1 LSDRLPATFDSRVLA
16 VVLQVAFAASL
27 ALALSTSLAA
37 CSRVST
43 SSVPPN
49 QGGIPG
55 TLRYAINGVG
65 SLNPLNQTNTAEV
78 DLDMFLYGW
87 FFYVDDHGR
96 FVPDLATEVPSYANG
111 GISKDG
117 RTLVYHLRHGVKW
130 QDGAP
135 FDARDVIFTERAI
148 LNPRNNVF
156 SREGWDRITSIEAL
170 DDYTVRITLKEPYAP
185 ALATFFAPYQHSGYP
200 VLPAHLLQQY
210 ADLNQVPFNGH
221 PVGTGPFKLKEWVRG
236 DRVEFE
242 ANPLYWRGPPK
253 LKRVIAKIVPDDNT
267 ILAQFE
273 SHELDAIL
281 DAPSVQ
287 YPRLK
292 MIPGA
297 SVSLVPVSA
306 FTLLAFN
313 TKRPPLDDVRVRQ
326 AVAYAVDRQRIIDDV
341 THGVG
346 LLGDTDIV
354 PGSWASSTD
363 VPRRGYDPAAARR
376 LLRDAGWNAAPD
388 GILIKNGERLSLNLT
403 TIAKNATYVQIE
415 TLLQQSLRAAGIDA
429 AVKNYPQEMVYG
441 TAADGGVLASGRYD
455 IALVGQNTGIDPD
468 DSTLFMCDQV
478 PPAGVNWTFWCD
490 SKFDAAERAA
500 LGAYDEGS
508 RKRSYEL
515 TQHEMA
521 EQLPVIILYYHR
533 LILAT
538 TDRFHGLAP
547 TRNTIFGWNPWQ
559 WSME

>member
-1 LSDRLPATFDSRVLA
+1 MAPLPARFDPRAPALA
-16 VVLQVAFAASL
+16 VPL
-27 ALALSTSLAA
+27 ALAAALALVLPPALTA
-37 CSRVST
+37 CSRVTTST
-43 SSVPPN
+43 SAPN

-65 SLNPLNQTNTAEV
+65 SLNPLNQTNTQEV

-111 GISKDG
+111 GISRDG
-117 RTLVYHLRHGVKW
+117 RTLVYHLRRGVKW

-170 DDYTVRITLKEPYAP
+170 DDYTVRVTLKEPYAP
-185 ALATFFAPYQHSGYP
+185 ALATFFVPYQHSGYP
-200 VLPAHLLQQY
+200 VLPAHLLQRY

-221 PVGTGPFKLKEWVRG
+221 PVGTGPFRLRAWVRG

-253 LKRVIAKIVPDDNT
+253 LKRVVAKIVQDDNT

-273 SHELDAIL
+273 SHELDVIF

-287 YPRLK
+287 YLRLK
-292 MIPGA
+292 AVPGA
-297 SVSLVPVSA
+297 LVSLVPTSA
-306 FTLLAFN
+306 FIMLAFN

-326 AVAYAVDRQRIIDDV
+326 AVASAVDRQRIIDDV

-363 VPRRGYDPAAARR
+363 VPRRAYDPDAARR
-376 LLRDAGWNAAPD
+376 LLRDAGWSPGPD
-388 GILIKNGERLSLNLT
+388 GVLVKKGERLSLNVT
-403 TIAKNATYVQIE
+403 TVAKNATYVRIE
-415 TLLQQSLRAAGIDA
+415 TLLQQSLRAVGIDA
-429 AVKNYPQEMVYG
+429 SVKNYPVEMVYG

-478 PPAGVNWTFWCD
+478 PPAGVNWTLWCD
-490 SKFDAAERAA
+490 PKFDAAERGA
-500 LGAYDEGS
+500 LGTYDPIA
-508 RKRSYEL
+508 RKRFYAV
-515 TQHEMA
+515 TQREMA
-521 EQLPVIILYYHR
+521 EQMPVVILYYGR

-538 TDRFHGLAP
+538 TNRFHGLAP
-547 TRNTIFGWNPWQ
+547 TPNTVFGWNPWQ
-559 WSME
+559 WSMD